1 MDIEKIAAQKGAPNF
16 HRAVN
21 STRAITDAPN
31 LRDQNARS
39 CWSCAFFQRI
49 EGDWESRRGVCSKF
63 EFDTNEDWICDA
75 WAEKPPEPLQVEVI
89 DVVTSD
95 ANASDGANDDD
106 MMKGMEF
113 IQTLVAFGSPIKSL
127 GENKIGGYLVRFG
140 SPQQTDLEGEY
151 FDAQTDFGF
160 AKGTTIKTPLWFNHR
175 FPLDTKS
182 GKQIWIKQKIGEG
195 ELSIDDEGVFIEAV
209 TYNRALYDQVLDQL
223 GWSSGTAQHLVET
236 EQVGKA
242 VHIKAWPLG
251 LDASLTP
258 IPAEPRNRAVP
269 LKALQTK
276 HVPKADAQDAG
287 NASSN
292 ATNDDGIANSNPK
305 NSIQVLGANNAPTE
319 GNQMP
324 ENQTTPADSLEAKFA
339 AFSAKV
345 ETFMQQMQDSPAL
358 KNAGYFTQ
366 DGGAADK
373 NVKSFGDFLMAVKRN
388 DAKRLKEIYGSV
400 KTLNEGQ
407 GESGGYIVPTAYSTE
422 LLQVANTA
430 SPLLGLV
437 RSIPVE
443 TDAGEWPVLDQYAA
457 PTAGVGNTAM
467 AAAVTAAPRAEAGT
481 YTETE
486 PDFEMLKWRV
496 HSISGITPVSK
507 ELNADSPQAIEA
519 LLTTLFG
526 IAIGAKKEYYILRG
540 NGAGQPLGILNAA
553 AAIGVT
559 PATNNAFAF
568 VDAMTMISR
577 FKKITN
583 NVRWVYHPSIIP
595 DFAGASWVQGDL
607 PIKLTDVGYGEGVTS
622 EHLPQA
628 DNSGAVL
635 LADFG
640 AYLLFE
646 RGGIEIAFSEHAY
659 FTSGRVAWRF
669 DQRLDGQPW
678 MKNAIT
684 LADPQGSFT
693 ISPFVY
699 HND

>member
-1 MDIEKIAAQKGAPNF
+1 MDIEKLAVLAQQKGAPNF

-39 CWSCAFFQRI
+39 CWACQHFKRV

-75 WAEKPPEPLQVEVI
+75 WQEKPPEPLQVEMI
-89 DVVTSD
+89 EPAATSAD
-95 ANASDGANDDD
+95 NGDGVDDD
-106 MMKGMEF
+106 AEYDTMK
-113 IQTLVAFGSPIKSL
+113 TLVAFGSPIKSL

-175 FPLDTKS
+175 LPIATKS
-182 GKQIWIKQKIGEG
+182 GMQVWIKTRIGDG
-195 ELSIDDEGVFIEAV
+195 ELSIDDDGVLIEAV
-209 TYNRALYDQVLDQL
+209 LFNRAQYEQVLSQL

-236 EQVGKA
+236 ELAGKA
-242 VHIKAWPLG
+242 TRIKAWPLG

-258 IPAEPRNRAVP
+258 MPAEPRNQVVP
-269 LKALQTK
+269 LKSLRISNAAPQ
-276 HVPKADAQDAG
+276 AAAQDAG
-287 NASSN
+287 DASSS
-292 ATNDDGIANSNPK
+292 ATANGATK
-305 NSIQVLGANNAPTE
+305 TTIQVLGANTPTE
-319 GNQMP
+319 GNNMP
-324 ENQTTPADSLEAKFA
+324 ENQNPTADSLEAKFA
-339 AFSAKV
+339 AFSARV
-345 ETFMQQMQDSPAL
+345 EQFMQQMQDSPAL

-407 GESGGYIVPTAYSTE
+407 GESGGYLVPTAYSTE

-430 SPLLGLV
+430 SPILGLV

-467 AAAVTAAPRAEAGT
+467 AAAVTAATRAEAGT

-678 MKNAIT
+678 MKNVIT

>member
-1 MDIEKIAAQKGAPNF
+1 MNPDLIALGDNIKVLEK
-16 HRAVN
+16 
-21 STRAITDAPN
+21 
-31 LRDQNARS
+31 
-39 CWSCAFFQRI
+39 
-49 EGDWESRRGVCSKF
+49 RG
-63 EFDTNEDWICDA
+63 
-75 WAEKPPEPLQVEVI
+75 
-89 DVVTSD
+89 
-95 ANASDGANDDD
+95 
-106 MMKGMEF
+106 
-113 IQTLVAFGSPIKSL
+113 TLVTV
-127 GENKIGGYLVRFG
+127 GGYLVRFG
-140 SPQQTDLEGEY
+140 DPQTSDLTG
-151 FDAQTDFGF
+151 DFFTPDTNFGVEF
-160 AKGTTIKTPLWFNHR
+160 PASSKTWFNHR
-175 FPLDTKS
+175 LPVVYQDENKQARAVALERELKNAEMTRDEFGIFCRGVLDERDEYEKFLL
-182 GKQIWIKQKIGEG
+182 
-195 ELSIDDEGVFIEAV
+195 ELSEQGK
-209 TYNRALYDQVLDQL
+209 L
-223 GWSSGTAQHLVET
+223 GWSSGTAAHLVKRT
-236 EQVGKA
+236 PVDDDKYRIDQ
-242 VHIKAWPLG
+242 WLLG
-251 LDASLTP
+251 LDASYTHM
-258 IPAEPRNRAVP
+258 PAEWRNSVVP
-269 LKALQTK
+269 LKSFLESQQAEK
-276 HVPKADAQDAG
+276 QDARRASSTRATIVSNQPIQTEVRMKVIKSIKARGIVENNDRYCIYDMDENG
-287 NASSN
+287 NAVGDAIVCFDTFDEAQAALESK
-292 ATNDDGIANSNPK
+292 AHP
-305 NSIQVLGANNAPTE
+305 APRA
-319 GNQMP
+319 
-324 ENQTTPADSLEAKFA
+324 ENTPLESKFA

-345 ETFMQQMQDSPAL
+345 DAFMQQMLDAPAIR
-358 KNAGYFTQ
+358 NAGYFTQ

-373 NVKSFGDFLMAVKRN
+373 HVKSFGDFLMAVKRN
-388 DAKRLKEIYGSV
+388 DAKRLREIYGSV

-407 GESGGYIVPTAYSTE
+407 GESGGYLVPTAYSTE

-430 SPLLGLV
+430 SPILGLV

-457 PTAGVGNTAM
+457 PTAGGGNTAM
-467 AAAVTAAPRAEAGT
+467 AAAVAAATRAEAGT

-526 IAIGAKKEYYILRG
+526 IAIGTKKEYYILRG
-540 NGAGQPLGILNAA
+540 NGAGQPLGILNSA
-553 AAIGVT
+553 AAIGVS
-559 PATNNAFAF
+559 PATNNAFSF